1 MNKVINLQSLD
12 YLQSFEKSEPW
23 DKNALTNYDS
33 TVSSVVIDW
42 GVGNT
47 IVITGFNESPM
58 ENSMCGALVT
68 HFADSNLD
76 DSGVGT
82 AKVMLV
88 LDEQSF
94 ANACSYIRSVVK

>member
-23 DKNALTNYDS
+23 GKNAVSNYS
-33 TVSSVVIDW
+33 TVNSVVIDW

-47 IVITGFNESPM
+47 IVITGFNDSPAPFAK
-58 ENSMCGALVT
+58 CGALVT
-68 HFADSNLD
+68 HFVDSSLD